1 MSLIFMKTAKESIII
16 LNDEIFSN
24 LRWGYAAF
32 NNANYS
38 VGMFVWVVD
47 DHSAVNMHEKESI
60 IMKVILFV
68 IGVLALM
75 VGGYLLIRVVL
86 LG

>member
-1 MSLIFMKTAKESIII
+1 MII
-16 LNDEIFSN
+16 
-24 LRWGYAAF
+24 
-32 NNANYS
+32 
-38 VGMFVWVVD
+38 
-47 DHSAVNMHEKESI
+47 SAVNMHEKESI
-60 IMKVILFV
+60 IMKAILFV

>member
-1 MSLIFMKTAKESIII
+1 MRLSTTLII
-16 LNDEIFSN
+16 LLVCLFGLLMII
-24 LRWGYAAF
+24 
-32 NNANYS
+32 
-38 VGMFVWVVD
+38 
-47 DHSAVNMHEKESI
+47 SAVNMHEKESI
-60 IMKVILFV
+60 IMKAILFV